1 LCLEFVFLGIN
12 LSLTV
17 AIVDN
22 AIDLTKKFL
31 WRHSREELGIC
42 SNTWDVLIKNT
53 EFVLN
58 FFSFGLIGAAVSCAD
73 STVLSPGSATC
84 SGMLSL
90 LSGDL
95 LLLTLD
101 LVFLVDHILAVG
113 KVEVNL
119 LERGAVVLVD
129 PGVLEDVGHLGAGG
143 RVELQEPGDQV
154 FEFFREIVGAV
165 GLILGV
171 RLPEEIGTVRADQS
185 VEGVGGLSSSEGG
198 VLGEHNE
205 KNDGGSEKID
215 RGSHVR
221 ASGVDLRGHV
231 ALGAKLGFQITRTV
245 ATGNRSGKAEIGNFK
260 IEILVKKK
268 IFRF

>member
-1 LCLEFVFLGIN
+1 M
-12 LSLTV
+12 
-17 AIVDN
+17 
-22 AIDLTKKFL
+22 
-31 WRHSREELGIC
+31 
-42 SNTWDVLIKNT
+42 
-53 EFVLN
+53 
-58 FFSFGLIGAAVSCAD
+58 SCAD

-119 LERGAVVLVD
+119 LESGAVVLVD

-185 VEGVGGLSSSEGG
+185 VEGVGGLGSSEGR

-215 RGSHVR
+215 RRPDVR

-231 ALGAKLGFQITRTV
+231 ALGTKLGFQITRAI

>member
-1 LCLEFVFLGIN
+1 M
-12 LSLTV
+12 
-17 AIVDN
+17 
-22 AIDLTKKFL
+22 
-31 WRHSREELGIC
+31 
-42 SNTWDVLIKNT
+42 
-53 EFVLN
+53 
-58 FFSFGLIGAAVSCAD
+58 SCAD
-73 STVLSPGSATC
+73 STVLSSGSSPG

-101 LVFLVDHILAVG
+101 LVFLVDQILAVG
-113 KVEVNL
+113 KVCLDL
-119 LERGAVVLVD
+119 LESGTVGVSN
-129 PGVLEDVGHLGAGG
+129 PFVLEDVGHLGAGG

-154 FEFFREIVGAV
+154 FEFFREIVSAV

-215 RGSHVR
+215 RRSHVR
-221 ASGVDLRGHV
+221 ASCVDLRGHV
-231 ALGAKLGFQITRTV
+231 ALGTKFGFQITRAI
-245 ATGNRSGKAEIGNFK
+245 ATGNRSGKAEIGYFK